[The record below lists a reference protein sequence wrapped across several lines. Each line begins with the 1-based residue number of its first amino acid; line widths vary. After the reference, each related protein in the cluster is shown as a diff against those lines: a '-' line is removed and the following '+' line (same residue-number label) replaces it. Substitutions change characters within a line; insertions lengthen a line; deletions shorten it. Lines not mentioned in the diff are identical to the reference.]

1 MNLYQ
6 HFRKEE
12 YPFIDQVLQW
22 KAEAEERY
30 SVKLTDFLDPREQDI
45 AESMIGKGSEASLA
59 FWGGSSFSERKR
71 ALIYPSYFVPE
82 KKDFEVTVLEIHYPA
97 KFVTMEHRDVLGSL
111 MNLGMKRGKFGDIL
125 QNKDRM
131 QIVVAGDVSDYVR
144 LNLERIGKASVKLK
158 EVAENDLIESDE
170 IYEMK
175 EGTVSSLRLD
185 VVLSEIYGLSRSKVS
200 PLIQGSKAKVNWRV
214 TEEVS
219 FQVEPGDYLSLRGY
233 GRSKLIAVEGKTKKD
248 RWRVRYGV
256 LQ

>member
-1 MNLYQ
+1 MNIYQ

-22 KAEAEERY
+22 KSEAEERY

-45 AESMIGKGSEASLA
+45 AGSMIGKGSEASLS

-71 ALIYPSYFVPE
+71 ALIYPSYFQPE
-82 KKDFEVTVLEIHYPA
+82 KTDFEITVLEVNYPT
-97 KFVTMEHRDVLGSL
+97 KFVTIEHRDVLGSL

-125 QNKDRM
+125 HSQDRM
-131 QIVVAGDVSDYVR
+131 QIIVAGDVSDFVR
-144 LNLERIGKASVKLK
+144 LNLERIGKAAVRLK
-158 EVAENDLIESDE
+158 EVSEHDLILSEE
-170 IYEMK
+170 AYEEK

-185 VVLSEIYGLSRSKVS
+185 VVLSEIYRLSRSKIS
-200 PLIQGSKAKVNWRV
+200 PLITGSKAKVNWRI
-214 TEEVS
+214 TEEAS
-219 FQVEPGDYLSLRGY
+219 FLVEPGDYLSLRGY

-248 RWRVRYGV
+248 RWRIRYGI